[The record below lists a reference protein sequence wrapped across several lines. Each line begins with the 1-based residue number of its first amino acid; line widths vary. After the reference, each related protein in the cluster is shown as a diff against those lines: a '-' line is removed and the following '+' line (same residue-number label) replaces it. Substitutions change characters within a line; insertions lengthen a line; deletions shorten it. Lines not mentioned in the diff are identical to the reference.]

1 MYLVKKTIEVSYAHR
16 LALPYE
22 SGCTQL
28 HGHNGVITV
37 CCCAEELNAE
47 GMVVDFHHIKDLIKQ
62 HFDHTCINDHFS
74 FNPTAE
80 NMARW
85 ICDNVPQCFRVSFQ
99 ESEGNTATY
108 IKPGYEHLAV

>member
-1 MYLVKKTIEVSYAHR
+1 MYYVSKRIEVSYAHQ
-16 LALPYE
+16 LNLPYE
-22 SGCTQL
+22 SGCRNV

-37 CCCAEELNAE
+37 YCCSEELNDE
-47 GMVVDFHHIKDLIKQ
+47 GMVVDFHHVKDLVKS

-85 ICDNVPQCFRVSFQ
+85 ICDNVPNCYRVSFQ
-99 ESEGNTATY
+99 ESEGNVATY
-108 IKPGYEHLAV
+108 VKPGYENVSC